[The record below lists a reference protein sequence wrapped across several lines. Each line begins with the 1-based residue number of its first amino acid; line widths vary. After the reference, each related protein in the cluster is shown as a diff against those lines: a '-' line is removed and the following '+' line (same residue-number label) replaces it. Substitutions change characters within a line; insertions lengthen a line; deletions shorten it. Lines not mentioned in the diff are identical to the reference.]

1 MKLGAWSVLGFVSLV
16 ACGSSSSSSTVSA
29 IAVSP
34 SPCAVGR
41 TNSIQMSAEATLPN
55 GTKEDVTGTSG
66 WSTGDS
72 NTATIDASGVL
83 VGVNAGV
90 TKVTA
95 EFQGASGS
103 IDCTVAP

>member
-1 MKLGAWSVLGFVSLV
+1 
-16 ACGSSSSSSTVSA
+16 
-29 IAVSP
+29 
-34 SPCAVGR
+34 
-41 TNSIQMSAEATLPN
+41 MSAEATLPN